1 MTRIGFATLLLTVP
15 LLLSCG
21 EKKDTVT
28 QVDSLTEAISLA
40 RTQDSFIIAEFY
52 SDT

>member
-1 MTRIGFATLLLTVP
+1 MNRGGLACLLLTVP

-21 EKKDTVT
+21 EKKAGVT

-40 RTQDSFIIAEFY
+40 QKQGSFIIAEFY